1 MLALKAQSLWG
12 EANYFKAGQKGPRGK
27 AHKSPRAEAT
37 LQYVD
42 AKRAERNGA
51 YDLFNDLLRMEA
63 LT

>member
-12 EANYFKAGQKGPRGK
+12 EANYFKAGQKGLRGK
-27 AHKSPRAEAT
+27 AGESPRAEAT

-42 AKRAERNGA
+42 MKRAERNEA
-51 YDLFNDLLRMEA
+51 YDLFDDLLRMEA